1 MIITAKGEKQGNLIT
16 VTVNVANHEIEVD
29 GDKKH
34 MYQLLLQEALEES
47 HPIGGTFWP
56 DKKSALHYYSV
67 LHDYFFDELKSIET
81 DEELETIPYEEG
93 VVY

>member
-56 DKKSALHYYSV
+56 DKKAHCIITVCS
-67 LHDYFFDELKSIET
+67 
-81 DEELETIPYEEG
+81 TIISLMS
-93 VVY
+93 